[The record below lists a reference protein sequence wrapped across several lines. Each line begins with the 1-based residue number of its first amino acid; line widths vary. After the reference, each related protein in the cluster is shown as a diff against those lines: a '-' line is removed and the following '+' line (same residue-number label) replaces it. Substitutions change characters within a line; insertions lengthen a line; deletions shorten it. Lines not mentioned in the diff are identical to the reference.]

1 MKQTVLIE
9 RPPVYDRCDAQFK
22 IKGRPILFAWGD
34 TIFNPEGVEISP
46 ELFAHE
52 AVHGERQLKV
62 GIETWWDEYLARP
75 VFRYAEEELAHRA
88 EYQAYARR
96 HPNPRKRALVLD
108 AIAERLAGPLYGN
121 LVSVADARAVV
132 ANPALRHQ
140 Q

>member
-9 RPPVYDRCDAQFK
+9 RPPVYDRCNEQFAIAGK
-22 IKGRPILFAWGD
+22 PILFAWGD
-34 TIFNPEGVEISP
+34 TIFNPEGVEIPP

-52 AVHGERQLKV
+52 AVHGERQI
-62 GIETWWDEYLARP
+62 GIGVEHWWDRYLDLPWWRLK
-75 VFRYAEEELAHRA
+75 EEELAHRA

-96 HPNPRKRALVLD
+96 HPNSRKRALVLD

-132 ANPALRHQ
+132 ANPALRYQ
-140 Q
+140 P